1 MSQGRSGKTI
11 QKMNREER
19 GRNRKESNC
28 NHSHTRSIVIPTPC
42 MYSPQL
48 RSR

>member
-1 MSQGRSGKTI
+1 MSQGRSGKTT

-28 NHSHTRSIVIPTPC
+28 NHSHTHTRSIYDPNSMHV
-42 MYSPQL
+42 
-48 RSR
+48 